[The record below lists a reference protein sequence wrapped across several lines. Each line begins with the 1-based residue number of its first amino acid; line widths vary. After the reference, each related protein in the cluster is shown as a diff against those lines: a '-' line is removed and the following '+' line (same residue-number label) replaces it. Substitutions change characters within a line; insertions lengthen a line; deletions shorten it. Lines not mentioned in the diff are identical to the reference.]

1 MKNQRIIRKKSVD
14 IYNEWLVKRKELLK
28 MTIDERLD
36 LYKSFSWL
44 FPKSNRL
51 ITLEEELKDFKSKR
65 RNEKFK
71 NAFLI
76 ISDMV
81 LFGRHG
87 HSKGETNYDYFN
99 KAIGVSGKDYTYP
112 KKVILSLGIM
122 DYLISVKGN
131 YSVGH
136 HGNQFLVNISKLN
149 GWDNDDYSFI
159 EITRK
164 CEMDK
169 EWRMDK
175 QFESLSSLSC
185 DEQLVNDA
193 TLFCKNF
200 ENTDTNK
207 SQEEIQK
214 YRINSDFLSIC
225 LRDTDEMTK
234 HTIDDYS
241 GRCHTI
247 WTRQP
252 KEVRKKFLMDS
263 ERMVEI
269 DISSAQPTFLGLM
282 LLNKDKEALKNSEW
296 LKHCLTGNFYEWLM
310 GVVGCS
316 VSRKTFKLLVMKY
329 LYSTILVKS
338 DKKYESA
345 TYIVSQKID
354 QYLKT
359 NEPLIYE
366 MIYHSKLDGKREKKG
381 KKKSKLPQMLQRE
394 EVRYV
399 KQCAK
404 ELPTNIKFL
413 SIHDSFTC
421 KEGDAGVVLA
431 VMKRVSRRLYG
442 VEIKVKIE

>member
-1 MKNQRIIRKKSVD
+1 MKNKRIIRKKSVD
-14 IYNEWLVKRKELLK
+14 IYNEWLVKRKELK
-28 MTIDERLD
+28 NMTYEERLN
-36 LYKSFSWL
+36 LYKSYSWL

-136 HGNQFLVNISKLN
+136 HGNQFWVNISKLN
-149 GWDNDDYSFI
+149 GRDNDEYSFI
-159 EITRK
+159 EVVRK
-164 CEMDK
+164 KEMDK
-169 EWRMDK
+169 EWRMEK
-175 QFESLSSLSC
+175 QFECLNSLNC
-185 DEQLVNDA
+185 DEKLLNDA

-200 ENTDTNK
+200 ENSDNDK
-207 SQEEIQK
+207 SPEEIQK
-214 YRINSDFLSIC
+214 YRVFSDVLSIC

-252 KEVRKKFLMDS
+252 KEVRKKFLIDS
-263 ERMVEI
+263 ERIVEI

-316 VSRKTFKLLVMKY
+316 VPRKTFKLLMMRY
-329 LYSTILVKS
+329 LYSTIQAKS

-359 NEPLIYE
+359 NEPIVYD
-366 MIYHSKLDGKREKKG
+366 MIYQSKIAGKREKKG

-431 VMKRVSRRLYG
+431 VMKRVSRRLDG

>member
-28 MTIDERLD
+28 MTNDERLD

-164 CEMDK
+164 WEMDK

-175 QFESLSSLSC
+175 QFESLISLNC
-185 DEQLVNDA
+185 DEKLLNDA

-200 ENTDTNK
+200 ENSDNDK
-207 SQEEIQK
+207 SPEEIQK
-214 YRINSDFLSIC
+214 YRVFSDVLSIC

-263 ERMVEI
+263 ERIVEI

-316 VSRKTFKLLVMKY
+316 VPRKTFKLLMMRY
-329 LYSTILVKS
+329 LYSTIQAKS

-359 NEPLIYE
+359 NEPIVYD
-366 MIYHSKLDGKREKKG
+366 MIYQSKIAGKREKKG